1 MSASTVREAVGVFD
15 DPDSLQKAAD
25 ALLQAGFTRAQLSIL
40 GSHDA
45 VVRKLGRMYGD
56 VSEIEDNP
64 RAPMMGYASTSS
76 VNEAKAAL
84 VGIPA
89 FVAAIAALGPTVA
102 ADLPLSTSISWTIG
116 GAIIGALG
124 GLVCAKALNAR
135 RTNYFRDQVDR
146 GGILLWVRTAT
157 PEDESKA
164 CDVLRKASARDVHVH
179 DRPVIEEFGFVYGY
193 LDRLA
198 GDPKPPAA

>member
-1 MSASTVREAVGVFD
+1 MAASSIREAVGVFD

-25 ALLQAGFTRAQLSIL
+25 ALLQAGFTRAQLSVL

-45 VVRKLGRMYGD
+45 VVQKLGRMYKNVD
-56 VSEIEDNP
+56 EIENNP
-64 RAPMMGYASTSS
+64 HVPTMGYASSSS
-76 VNEAKAAL
+76 VTEAKAAI

-89 FVAAIAALGPTVA
+89 FVAAVAALGPTVA

-124 GLVCAKALNAR
+124 GLVCAKALKAR
-135 RTNYFRDQVDR
+135 RTNYFRQQVDR
-146 GGILLWVRTAT
+146 GGILLWVRTET
-157 PEDESKA
+157 PEDEAKA
-164 CDVLRKASARDVHVH
+164 CDTLKQAAARDVHVH

-198 GDPKPPAA
+198 GDPKPPNA